1 MLNWIKN
8 FFKNRLIL
16 TEYYFENQGFKPAIG
31 FRITEKTTFFLNT
44 KLVGFILCSTTFYYV
59 QAYY

>member
-44 KLVGFILCSTTFYYV
+44 KLVGFILCSTTFY
-59 QAYY
+59 